1 MNGMVLFLKPSNVVP
16 LYPKGIP
23 KKVDQRLTKVFGERK
38 AEDVYV
44 ENVFTGGISNLAV
57 EREYLHTTLN
67 NTLGALYSMSPHEKH
82 ETFLGLSDSMKMIF
96 DLYIAEKTKG
106 NI

>member
-1 MNGMVLFLKPSNVVP
+1 MNELTVIRQSNVFP
-16 LYPKGIP
+16 IYPKGIP
-23 KKVDQRLTKVFGERK
+23 KKVDERLTKVFGQRK

-44 ENVFTGGISNLAV
+44 ANCFTGGVSNLAV
-57 EREYLHTTLN
+57 ERSYLHTTLD

-82 ETFLGLSDSMKMIF
+82 ETFLSLAQSMKMIF
-96 DLYIAEKTKG
+96 DLYIGEKTKG